1 LYLREFSD
9 EDAAS
14 MFELNNDPEVI
25 KFTGDKSFGSLED
38 ARIFLENY
46 DQYALHG
53 FGRWAVI
60 QKSTGKFIGWCG
72 LKYSAT
78 TDDVDI
84 GFRFFKATWNQGYA
98 TEAAKKCIQ
107 LGFDKF
113 GIKRI
118 VGRAM
123 VDNIASIKVL
133 EKLGLTFLK
142 EFNFDGEEGVIYEIV
157 YNEKEH

>member
-1 LYLREFSD
+1 ML
-9 EDAAS
+9 
-14 MFELNNDPEVI
+14 ELNNDPEVL
-25 KFTGDKSFGSLED
+25 KFTGDKAFVSVEE

-46 DQYALHG
+46 NQYTLHG

-60 QKSTGKFIGWCG
+60 QKSTGNFIGWCG

-78 TDDVDI
+78 TDEVDI
-84 GFRFFKATWNQGYA
+84 GFRFFKAVWNQGYA
-98 TEAAKKCIQ
+98 TEAAQKCIE
-107 LGFDKF
+107 LGFETF

-142 EFNFDGEEGVIYEIV
+142 EFDFDDDEGVIYEIV
-157 YNEKEH
+157 CNEKEH

>member
-1 LYLREFSD
+1 MREFSD

-14 MFELNNDPEVI
+14 MFELNIDPEVI

-46 DQYALHG
+46 NQYALHG

-78 TDDVDI
+78 TDEVDI
-84 GFRFFKATWNQGYA
+84 GFRFFKASWNQGYA

-157 YNEKEH
+157 CNEKEG

>member
-1 LYLREFSD
+1 LREFSI

-14 MFELNNDPEVI
+14 ILELNNDPEVL
-25 KFTGDKSFGSLED
+25 KFTGDKAFVSVEE
-38 ARIFLENY
+38 ARLFLENY

-60 QKSTGKFIGWCG
+60 QKSTGNFIGWCG

-78 TDDVDI
+78 TDEVDI
-84 GFRFFKATWNQGYA
+84 GFRFIKTVWNQGYA

-107 LGFDKF
+107 LGFDTF

-118 VGRAM
+118 YGRAM
-123 VDNIASIKVL
+123 VDNVASISVL
-133 EKLGLTFLK
+133 EKLGLTYLK
-142 EFNFDGEEGVIYEIV
+142 EFTFDGE
-157 YNEKEH
+157 

>member
-1 LYLREFSD
+1 MREFSI

-14 MFELNNDPEVI
+14 ILELNNDPEVL
-25 KFTGDKSFGSLED
+25 KFTGDKAFVSVEE
-38 ARIFLENY
+38 ARLFLENY

-60 QKSTGKFIGWCG
+60 QKSTGNFIGWCG

-78 TDDVDI
+78 TDEVDI
-84 GFRFFKATWNQGYA
+84 GFRFIKTVWNQGYA

-107 LGFDKF
+107 LGFDTF

-118 VGRAM
+118 YGRAM
-123 VDNIASIKVL
+123 VDNVASISVL
-133 EKLGLTFLK
+133 EKLGLTYLK
-142 EFNFDGEEGVIYEIV
+142 EFTFDGE
-157 YNEKEH
+157 

>member
-1 LYLREFSD
+1 MREFSI

-25 KFTGDKSFGSLED
+25 KFTGDKAFGSLED

-46 DQYALHG
+46 NQYALHG

-60 QKSTGKFIGWCG
+60 QKSNGKFIGWCG

-78 TDDVDI
+78 TDEVDI
-84 GFRFFKATWNQGYA
+84 GFRFFKAVWNKGFA
-98 TEAAKKCIQ
+98 TESAKKCIQ
-107 LGFDKF
+107 LGFDAF

-123 VDNIASIKVL
+123 VDNIASVKVL

-142 EFNFDGEEGVIYEIV
+142 EFDFDGEEGVIYEILC
-157 YNEKEH
+157 NEKEG

>member
-1 LYLREFSD
+1 MREFSVQ
-9 EDAAS
+9 DAAS

-25 KFTGDKSFGSLED
+25 KYTGDKAFGSLED

-53 FGRWAVI
+53 FGRWAVV

-78 TDDVDI
+78 IDEVDI
-84 GFRFFKATWNQGYA
+84 GFRLFKAAWNQGFA

-107 LGFDKF
+107 LGFDSL

-123 VDNIASIKVL
+123 VDNIASVKVL

-142 EFNFDGEEGVIYEIV
+142 DFDFDGEEGVIYEIV

>member
-1 LYLREFSD
+1 LYLREFSV
-9 EDAAS
+9 EDAAA
-14 MFELNNDPEVI
+14 MLELNSDPEVI
-25 KFTGDKSFGSLED
+25 KFTGDKAFGNLED

-46 DQYALHG
+46 NQYALHG

-72 LKYSAT
+72 LKYSVT
-78 TDDVDI
+78 TDEVDI
-84 GFRFFKATWNQGYA
+84 GFRFFKAAWNQGYA
-98 TEAAKKCIQ
+98 TEAAMKCIQ

-142 EFNFDGEEGVIYEIV
+142 EFDFDGEEGVIYEIV

>member
-1 LYLREFSD
+1 
-9 EDAAS
+9 

-25 KFTGDKSFGSLED
+25 KYTGDKAFGSLED

-46 DQYALHG
+46 NQYTLHG

-60 QKSTGKFIGWCG
+60 QKSNGKFIGWCG
-72 LKYSAT
+72 LKYSVT
-78 TDDVDI
+78 TDEVDI
-84 GFRFFKATWNQGYA
+84 GFRFFKAVWNQGYA

-107 LGFDKF
+107 LGFDSF

-123 VDNIASIKVL
+123 VHNIASVKVL

-142 EFNFDGEEGVIYEIV
+142 EFDFDGEKGVIYEIV
-157 YNEKEH
+157 CNEKEH

>member
-1 LYLREFSD
+1 ML
-9 EDAAS
+9 
-14 MFELNNDPEVI
+14 ELNSDPDVI
-25 KFTGDKSFGSLED
+25 KYTGDTAFSTLDE

-46 DQYALHG
+46 NQYALHG

-78 TDDVDI
+78 TDEVDI
-84 GFRFFKATWNQGYA
+84 GFRFFKASWNQGYA

>member
-1 LYLREFSD
+1 LFLREFSA
-9 EDAAS
+9 EVAA
-14 MFELNNDPEVI
+14 FVFRLNSDPDVI
-25 KFTGDKSFGSLED
+25 RFNGDKAFSSIED

-46 DQYALHG
+46 EQYALHG

-72 LKYSAT
+72 LKYSVSK
-78 TDDVDI
+78 DEVDI
-84 GFRFFKATWNQGYA
+84 GFRFLKTVWNQGYA
-98 TEAAKKCIQ
+98 TEATKKCIE

-123 VDNIASIKVL
+123 VNNHASIKVL

-142 EFNFDGEEGVIYEIV
+142 TYSFDGEAGVIYEITCS
-157 YNEKEH
+157 EKQC

>member
-1 LYLREFSD
+1 LREFSI

-14 MFELNNDPEVI
+14 ILELNNDPEVL
-25 KFTGDKSFGSLED
+25 KFTGDKAFVSVEE
-38 ARIFLENY
+38 ARLFLENY

-60 QKSTGKFIGWCG
+60 QKSTGNFIGWCG

-78 TDDVDI
+78 TDEVDI
-84 GFRFFKATWNQGYA
+84 GFRFIKTVWNQGYA

-107 LGFDKF
+107 LGFDTF

-118 VGRAM
+118 YGRAM
-123 VDNIASIKVL
+123 VENVASISVL
-133 EKLGLTFLK
+133 EKLGLTYLK
-142 EFNFDGEEGVIYEIV
+142 EFTFDGEEGVIYEIV
-157 YNEKEH
+157 CNEKEL

>member
-1 LYLREFSD
+1 LREFSI

-14 MFELNNDPEVI
+14 MLELNSDPEVL
-25 KFTGDKSFGSLED
+25 KFTGDKAFSSLDE
-38 ARIFLENY
+38 ARLFLENY
-46 DQYALHG
+46 NQYSLYG

-60 QKSTGKFIGWCG
+60 QKSTGNFIGWCG

-78 TDDVDI
+78 TDEVDI
-84 GFRFFKATWNQGYA
+84 GFRFLKTVWNQGYA
-98 TEAAKKCIQ
+98 REAAQKCIE
-107 LGFDKF
+107 LGFDIV

-123 VDNIASIKVL
+123 VDNLASVKVL

-142 EFNFDGEEGVIYEIV
+142 EFDFDGEKGVIYEIV
-157 YNEKEH
+157 CNEKER

>member
-1 LYLREFSD
+1 LYLREFSN

-14 MFELNNDPEVI
+14 MFELNNDADVI
-25 KFTGDKSFGSLED
+25 KYTGDKAFVSVEE
-38 ARIFLENY
+38 ARLLLENY
-46 DQYALHG
+46 DQYSLYG

-60 QKSTGKFIGWCG
+60 QKSTGNFIGWCG

-78 TDDVDI
+78 TDEVDI
-84 GFRFFKATWNQGYA
+84 GFRFFKAVWNQGFA

-107 LGFDKF
+107 LGFDTF

-123 VDNIASIKVL
+123 VDNIASVKVL

-142 EFNFDGEEGVIYEIV
+142 EFDFDGEEGVIYEIV
-157 YNEKEH
+157 CNEKER